1 MTTVSEVTKSVAQVE
16 NEQVK
21 AVSKVRVRK
30 NSEYL
35 GNLLGLSLTEC
46 VTDYE
51 LPRQANSLS
60 RK

>member
-35 GNLLGLSLTEC
+35 GNLLG
-46 VTDYE
+46 
-51 LPRQANSLS
+51 
-60 RK
+60 

>member
-1 MTTVSEVTKSVAQVE
+1 LRRDLLEGVAAVEHQITFTVINAEGTA
-16 NEQVK
+16 
-21 AVSKVRVRK
+21 AV
-30 NSEYL
+30 
-35 GNLLGLSLTEC
+35 GINLRLSLTEC

>member
-1 MTTVSEVTKSVAQVE
+1 MSTVVNLSAKSVAQVE

-35 GNLLGLSLTEC
+35 GNLLG
-46 VTDYE
+46 
-51 LPRQANSLS
+51 
-60 RK
+60 